1 MGRTEVSVPCSTR
14 VRAIKEKTVAATNKS
29 KIMNA
34 LERGSYSV
42 AYGLLVRTGPILVPY
57 DWGDDR
63 LFDDAR
69 RMGIRFGDTGED
81 RIVIFV
87 LDDE

>member
-1 MGRTEVSVPCSTR
+1 
-14 VRAIKEKTVAATNKS
+14 VAATNKS

-42 AYGLLVRTGPILVPY
+42 AYGILVRTGPILVPY

-69 RMGIRFGDTGED
+69 RMGIQFGDTGED

-87 LDDE
+87 LNADDADVPDDDDDEDDEVMS